1 MVDKSKNRKKGTISE
16 DNMSSLLRRYSL
28 NTVIALL
35 KEVSQVAAEKIN
47 WQEVVKNTTTGISGA
62 REYQMLW
69 RHLAYGETLVDQI
82 DHDQNPMDDDSDL
95 EYELEP
101 FPTVG
106 REASLEAAACVRVL
120 IASGCTNDSHLPSSS
135 TIEGPLTINIPN
147 RHTFSAPLDSSLFA
161 NAMQGTNVSIPVSL
175 QKVPSF
181 SGLSGEK
188 RPNNEASGVSLPPR
202 RKRRCWSVEED
213 LKLTAAA
220 NKYGEPNWAN
230 VARMDFNDDRKPS
243 ELSQR
248 WTNLRR
254 KQSNLKVGVISQHPE
269 TQLAASNR
277 AVSLALDTPM
287 VEMKSQHQLRKPCA
301 SPDQLLGRG
310 GPPKPLVVTKNPP
323 MSPTPTPDSM
333 VKAAA
338 VAAGARI
345 ATQADASSL
354 IEATRSQNVVHITT
368 GGGPVMRSNST
379 NLTNQLPSNV
389 HFIRNGLVKAPIST
403 YSAAR
408 QSLPQPAPVQKSAV
422 DAVVSTSNNI
432 MEEVVAVVSTSNN
445 IMEEVVQQAPGT
457 QSDGFGDQPD
467 EVDRHVNSI
476 GQAKDD

>member
-1 MVDKSKNRKKGTISE
+1 MADKSKKQKKGTISE
-16 DNMSSLLRRYSL
+16 DNMSSLLRRYSV

-35 KEVSQVAAEKIN
+35 QEVSQVAAEKIN
-47 WQEVVKNTTTGISGA
+47 WHEVVKNTATGISGA

-69 RHLAYGETLVDQI
+69 RHLAYGETLVDRI

-106 REASLEAAACVRVL
+106 REVSLEAAACVRVL
-120 IASGCTNDSHLPSSS
+120 IASGSTNDSHLPNSS

-147 RHTFSAPLDSSLFA
+147 SQTFSAPSDSSLFA
-161 NAMQGTNVSIPVSL
+161 NAMQGTNVSITVSL
-175 QKVPSF
+175 QKVPSS

-188 RPNNEASGVSLPPR
+188 RPNNEASGVGLPPR
-202 RKRRCWSVEED
+202 RRRRCWSMEED
-213 LKLTAAA
+213 LKLAAAA

-230 VARMDFNDDRKPS
+230 IARMDFNDARKPS

-254 KQSNLKVGVISQHPE
+254 KQGNLKVGVTSQHPE

-287 VEMKSQHQLRKPCA
+287 GDNLKAGSVELKSQHQLRKPSA
-301 SPDQLLGRG
+301 SSDQLLGRG
-310 GPPKPLVVTKNPP
+310 GPPKPLVLTKNPP

-354 IEATRSQNVVHITT
+354 LEAARSQNVVHITT
-368 GGGPVMRSNST
+368 GGGPVMGSNST
-379 NLTNQLPSNV
+379 NLTSQLPSNV

-408 QSLPQPAPVQKSAV
+408 QSLPQPAPVQKSAM
-422 DAVVSTSNNI
+422 DAVVSTASNI
-432 MEEVVAVVSTSNN
+432 TKE
-445 IMEEVVQQAPGT
+445 IVQQAPET
-457 QSDGFGDQPD
+457 QSAGFGDQPD
-467 EVDRHVNSI
+467 EVDIRVKSV